1 MSKYSPLKSHLKSM
15 GLKEI
20 PITFE
25 EIETVIGS
33 RLPPSARKFRP
44 WWNNNPSDSA
54 IAHAWLAAGYKS
66 AQVDLKRKSLTFIRD
81 DSHSDSDASITPSET
96 HPVFGC
102 MRDTVTIPADT
113 DLSQPAMPE
122 WADMAQSAKLLNE

>member
-1 MSKYSPLKSHLKSM
+1 M

-33 RLPPSARKFRP
+33 RLPPSARKFHP
-44 WWNNNPSDSA
+44 WWSNNPSDSV

-66 AQVDLKRKSLTFIRD
+66 ARVDLTRECLTFIRD
-81 DSHSDSDASITPSET
+81 DSHSDCDASITPSET

-113 DLSQPAMPE
+113 DLTQPAMPE
-122 WADMAQSAKLLNE
+122 WADMAQSAKFLNE

>member
-1 MSKYSPLKSHLKSM
+1 M
-15 GLKEI
+15 GFKEI
-20 PITFE
+20 PITFK

-44 WWNNNPSDSA
+44 WWSNNPSNSV
-54 IAHAWLAAGYKS
+54 ITHAWLAAGYKS
-66 AQVDLKRKSLTFIRD
+66 ARVDLARERLTFIRD
-81 DSHSDSDASITPSET
+81 DSHGLSDAATAPSET

-113 DLSQPAMPE
+113 DLTQPAMPE
-122 WADMAQSAKLLNE
+122 WADALQTAKLLNE